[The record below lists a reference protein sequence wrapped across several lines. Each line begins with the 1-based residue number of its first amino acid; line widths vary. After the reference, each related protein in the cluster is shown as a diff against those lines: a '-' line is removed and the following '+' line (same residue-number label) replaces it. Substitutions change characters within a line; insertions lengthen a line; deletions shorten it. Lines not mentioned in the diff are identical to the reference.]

1 MDYPAL
7 WNSQLG
13 ISVIVLSVV
22 LELLAVIAV
31 ILRIWSR
38 RIQGTALVLN
48 DFAILAALLFTT
60 GLVALIIFAVAWA
73 GEGQAFENVPP
84 QDQGR
89 IFMTFVFET
98 PVWGAANTLVKIS
111 ILHLYVTI
119 FPSPTFRKI
128 CYVMMAV
135 STAYFIGILLETF
148 LLCMPFVY
156 NWNKM
161 VEGTCGN
168 QMLALLMIGSA
179 NLIID
184 AIIVVLPLP
193 LLWRL
198 QLPIWKKIGLVLMF
212 SLGTFTCVVT
222 LLRIIRIQNTNLADT
237 DPTISGATIAQ
248 WSILEP
254 TIAIVN
260 SCFPTIR
267 PVLHKYFPSLALTK
281 RFTSKTSSGSRS
293 THSPLS
299 TKTSPS
305 STVGAKKQFQRLDD
319 DLYPLQEVH
328 VSSNKAL
335 PSTPDYYSIGVDGP
349 VVPPRG
355 TPGASGI
362 TYTREWKVQSS
373 AEEGWV

>member
-1 MDYPAL
+1 MEATATHLEKDWIGAHVQP
-7 WNSQLG
+7 WNVVSSQVSRSLRRPH
-13 ISVIVLSVV
+13 IADIVDLS
-22 LELLAVIAV
+22 
-31 ILRIWSR
+31 S
-38 RIQGTALVLN
+38 
-48 DFAILAALLFTT
+48 
-60 GLVALIIFAVAWA
+60 
-73 GEGQAFENVPP
+73 
-84 QDQGR
+84 
-89 IFMTFVFET
+89 
-98 PVWGAANTLVKIS
+98 
-111 ILHLYVTI
+111 
-119 FPSPTFRKI
+119 
-128 CYVMMAV
+128 
-135 STAYFIGILLETF
+135 
-148 LLCMPFVY
+148 
-156 NWNKM
+156 
-161 VEGTCGN
+161 
-168 QMLALLMIGSA
+168 
-179 NLIID
+179 
-184 AIIVVLPLP
+184 
-193 LLWRL
+193 
-198 QLPIWKKIGLVLMF
+198 
-212 SLGTFTCVVT
+212 TCVVT

-305 STVGAKKQFQRLDD
+305 STVGAKKQFQRLED